1 MPAKISQDCF
11 SCFFEKNSI
20 RSGRSAPI
28 APSPIPLQH
37 PPYKQGNWM
46 ISSCC
51 HVVTNFAT
59 GFCFFFL
66 GGTRTLFKLPTLQ
79 KPFLISFF
87 FYYLFLL
94 HTANVCS
101 VANSPRQIKRKSK
114 HFVTNNERFI
124 AKLTNLRCVHWII
137 YLSTVL
143 HQTICFRRKMRRR
156 LIMSTSVILLKIIHF
171 PAKCES

>member
-1 MPAKISQDCF
+1 MFFRKKLDSVGSQCPDCAVTNTITT
-11 SCFFEKNSI
+11 ST
-20 RSGRSAPI
+20 
-28 APSPIPLQH
+28 LQTR
-37 PPYKQGNWM
+37 KLDD
-46 ISSCC
+46 IIVLSCC
-51 HVVTNFAT
+51 HE
-59 GFCFFFL
+59 FCNWFLFFL

-156 LIMSTSVILLKIIHF
+156 LMSTSVILLKIIHF